1 MTLLAVFAG
10 CLAAAGVIVLVRE
23 FRPAPPRLDAVL
35 ARVQPVPFPPASVDT
50 GGSTTADQVGQWLV
64 ERVARPAGMLAAPRA
79 DLALLDRPVERFM
92 IDKLALFLTG
102 LAAPSM
108 LTCLINAAGGGLP
121 WAVPLLAGIVLA
133 AALSLVPDWNVRS
146 QARQRRRDFRYA
158 FTSYLQLVVLE
169 RQAGAALNAALENP
183 AKIADGWPF
192 QRIDQTL
199 TRARH
204 GQQQPWRAL
213 AQLGADIDVRDLTDL
228 AHTAEIAGGEGAK
241 MHDVLIA
248 KITSMRHEA
257 SAAARAEANARTT
270 AMWVPTSLLMLG
282 FVILIGFPFFS
293 KLLASG

>member
-1 MTLLAVFAG
+1 MTVLAVFAG

-23 FRPAPPRLDAVL
+23 FRPAPPRLDAAL
-35 ARVQPVPFPPASVDT
+35 ARVQPVPFQPASVHA
-50 GGSTTADQVGQWLV
+50 GGSTATDRVGRWLV
-64 ERVARPAGMLAAPRA
+64 ERVARPAGMLAVPRA
-79 DLALLDRPVERFM
+79 DLALLDRSGERFM
-92 IDKLALFLTG
+92 VDKLALFLTG
-102 LAAPSM
+102 LATPSV
-108 LTCLINAAGGGLP
+108 LTGLVNAAGGGLP
-121 WAVPLLAGIVLA
+121 WAFPLVMGLVLA
-133 AALSLVPDWNVRS
+133 AVLSLVPDWNVRS
-146 QARQRRRDFRYA
+146 LARQRRRDFRYA

-192 QRIDQTL
+192 QRIDQML

-241 MHDVLIA
+241 IHDVLIA

-257 SAAARAEANARTT
+257 SAAARAEANGRTT